1 MWGKI
6 HKMTAK
12 QISDLYPKWTE
23 FSNLRTKFD
32 PSNIFLNDMLQSYFV
47 G

>member
-6 HKMTAK
+6 HKMTAT